1 MEVYDLLEFFA
12 GCGALTDEARCSGY
26 RTASVDIKYVPGGAM
41 DCNAPAGFAFLVTL
55 FLQDVLRGCILTAL
69 DLGCMWLQYFVPALM
84 HQLWHGLAYYAPRG
98 LQHLVALFSELG

>member
-1 MEVYDLLEFFA
+1 MRCPERFCNLLHHANLVCACVQSRVEVYDLLEFFA

-55 FLQDVLRGCILTAL
+55 FLQDV
-69 DLGCMWLQYFVPALM
+69 FV
-84 HQLWHGLAYYAPRG
+84 G
-98 LQHLVALFSELG
+98 VF